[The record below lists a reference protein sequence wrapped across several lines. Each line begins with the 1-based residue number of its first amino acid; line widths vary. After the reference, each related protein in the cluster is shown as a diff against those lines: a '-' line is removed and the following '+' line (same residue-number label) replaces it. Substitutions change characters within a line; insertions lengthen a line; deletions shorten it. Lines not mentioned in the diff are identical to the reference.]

1 MRVAA
6 HQTIT
11 KNSAAAGGSAIVP
24 LDATPHEPAARQG
37 WYALGVL
44 ILVALFNYIDRQSL
58 AILQIPIKHEL
69 GLSDTQLG
77 ALTGLSFALLYST
90 LALPIAR
97 LADRSRR
104 VWLIAAALG
113 VWSLM
118 TGATGWAVG
127 MMTLTLCR
135 MGVALGEAGC
145 VPATHSLISDLFP
158 PQRRATAIATWTLSF
173 PLGTMLGFAAG
184 GWLSSAFGWRRA
196 FMVLGAAGLCLI
208 PLLLTVREPR
218 RGATDTHPTVGVA
231 AARPSLRA
239 ALNML
244 WSLRAFRHATLA
256 GALLDFTLYA
266 TLNWNA
272 PFYNRSFGL
281 TAAELGPQLALLSGL
296 GSGLGVYFGGL
307 IADRLARRDK
317 RWYMWVPAFAA
328 IGAVPFMC
336 AQYFAPSWHGSLL
349 LGYVPAILLSSF
361 LAPLVATAQSLVPA
375 TLRAFTSAVLVL
387 VVNIIGLGLGPLVTG
402 LLSDLLTTRYGMGLD
417 GLRYALIASAIPA
430 LWSAVH
436 FARAAHFL
444 RAELAQSSNTAG
456 SSSNIAPHLRP
467 GLAAEP
473 PQESSV

>member
-1 MRVAA
+1 MPAHHLVPANITDTDAA
-6 HQTIT
+6 GMAVPP
-11 KNSAAAGGSAIVP
+11 AAASSPPAGSQA
-24 LDATPHEPAARQG
+24 

-44 ILVALFNYIDRQSL
+44 IAVALFNYIDRQSL
-58 AILQIPIKHEL
+58 AILQIPIKREL

-104 VWLIAAALG
+104 VWLIAAALC

-127 MMTLTLCR
+127 MLTLTACR

-173 PLGTMLGFAAG
+173 PIGTMLGFAAG
-184 GWLSSAFGWRRA
+184 GWLSTAFGWRQA
-196 FMVLGAAGLCLI
+196 FMILGAAGLCLV

-218 RGATDTHPTVGVA
+218 RGATDTHAPSEVA
-231 AARPSLRA
+231 PSAPSLRA
-239 ALNML
+239 AVSKL

-272 PFYNRSFGL
+272 PFYNRTFGL
-281 TAAELGPQLALLSGL
+281 SAQQLGPQLALLSGI
-296 GSGLGVYFGGL
+296 GGGLGVYFGGL
-307 IADRLARRDK
+307 ITDRLARRDR
-317 RWYMWVPAFAA
+317 RWYMWVPALAA
-328 IGAVPFMC
+328 LGAVPFIC
-336 AQYFAPSWHGSLL
+336 AQYFASSWQRSLL
-349 LGYVPAILLSSF
+349 LGYMPAILLSSF

-387 VVNIIGLGLGPLVTG
+387 AVNIVGLGLGPLVTG
-402 LLSDLLTTRYGMGLD
+402 ALSDLLAVRYGMGSNA
-417 GLRYALIASAIPA
+417 LRYALIASTIPA
-430 LWSAVH
+430 LWSAAH

-444 RAELAQSSNTAG
+444 RVELASSAG
-456 SSSNIAPHLRP
+456 AAGNASNIGAPAQPEFRS
-467 GLAAEP
+467 AP
-473 PQESSV
+473 PEASV